1 MTPWGEAGASGKG
14 GTMRLVADPRFLQA
28 VNIVSTI
35 YLPFEGVYSCHLFD
49 TEIGVY
55 SRQLADNRCSLAGF
69 TQMTQATN
77 DRLVTICETRG
88 VANAFLTPFDSEFVI
103 LVEGMRNRIGEV
115 VKEFVPLFKSTQVV

>member
-88 VANAFLTPFDSEFVI
+88 C
-103 LVEGMRNRIGEV
+103 R
-115 VKEFVPLFKSTQVV
+115 